1 MCEPGITWSVFGVI
15 AGLIAIA
22 LMAADLLLRYLNNDQ
37 RGLIP
42 YRAIIRP
49 FFLLDEKTFQEVDE
63 KYRRNQRP

>member
-22 LMAADLLLRYLNNDQ
+22 LIAADLLLRYLDNDHPA
-37 RGLIP
+37 LIP
-42 YRAIIRP
+42 YLAIIRP